1 MLQNR
6 LKQARGFSY
15 SHYWP
20 CIFTSA
26 VAPTRLEP
34 GFSSWWSGHYLLSLN
49 CPFGPPI
56 RIMLAL
62 FFAREGGTLS
72 SNQRRKWK
80 RPLNLKTPFQDTS
93 DYQGVYKEGERQ
105 TSGRN
110 LYQTPRHQL
119 FNEPL
124 YLFNICV
131 SPGKKMTSAS
141 RWRADALLQC
151 RCSDIGAMHRNAT
164 GQCGLVI
171 LPWVYSL

>member
-1 MLQNR
+1 
-6 LKQARGFSY
+6 
-15 SHYWP
+15 
-20 CIFTSA
+20 
-26 VAPTRLEP
+26 
-34 GFSSWWSGHYLLSLN
+34 
-49 CPFGPPI
+49 
-56 RIMLAL
+56 MLAVC
-62 FFAREGGTLS
+62 FARKGGTLS
-72 SNQRRKWK
+72 GKQRRKWK
-80 RPLNLKTPFQDTS
+80 HPLNLKTPFQDTS

-164 GQCGLVI
+164 GRCGLVMQNMRTRGRI
-171 LPWVYSL
+171 LYRDNEESYYNFIVLNVLLTFKILITL